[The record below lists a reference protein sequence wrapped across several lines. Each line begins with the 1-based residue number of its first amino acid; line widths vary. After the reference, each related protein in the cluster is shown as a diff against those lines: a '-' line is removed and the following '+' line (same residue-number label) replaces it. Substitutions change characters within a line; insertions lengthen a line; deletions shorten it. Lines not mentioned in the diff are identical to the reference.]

1 MSAALF
7 DQDEPAASPVSLVKA
22 EVPDET
28 RDCPECGETITGKAR
43 GAGSLAWKM
52 GQHRRNKH
60 GVKGAGRKGRPRA
73 GEPTDADRAARPVI
87 SAVRDVAAGVTGKG
101 TPNADQL
108 GNGLGRGLGL
118 LTMSVATFA
127 VETDPAIPR
136 TPEGDQQRDGLVDY
150 LSLSPEAAAAIM
162 RPVGRALAPT
172 KLNQR
177 YGRKVVDNVDLIG
190 SAAELIQVGYHWRE
204 YFKMR
209 AAFAAQIAAGT
220 PAGTQPP
227 GVPAMAP
234 APTATPGETV
244 IHPSGLVQT
253 PPPASGVVLDAAM
266 IAEMQQQRSAN

>member
-7 DQDEPAASPVSLVKA
+7 DQDEPPASPVSLVKA
-22 EVPDET
+22 EIPDET

-136 TPEGDQQRDGLVDY
+136 TPEGDQARDGLVDY
-150 LSLSPEAAAAIM
+150 LSLSPEAATAIM

-209 AAFAAQIAAGT
+209 AAFAAQAAGVT
-220 PAGTQPP
+220 PANQGA
-227 GVPAMAP
+227 GAVPAMAP
-234 APTATPGETV
+234 APTVSTPEGTV
-244 IHPSGLVQT
+244 VHPSGLVQT

-266 IAEMQQQRSAN
+266 IAEMQQRSAN